1 MKPRSL
7 SGQCWRV
14 MRLPALIALVLLS
27 SGVFSSAF
35 AAPVH
40 EHPSAAT
47 TCCVEN
53 RTTLQLNEVWRV
65 EATSFRPPPSAANQG
80 AAGEP
85 HTSMTALRFD
95 GQQWQTAFT
104 SKFAGAYNAHL
115 NVRQDITYGNQ
126 PVALLDFQLG
136 AALETLTVYG
146 LKDEHISVLQTLE
159 AGAFEWSFDPRR
171 GTVALIALPASPG
184 DEAIVYRWNGQR
196 FVERPTG
203 RNTKAR

>member
-1 MKPRSL
+1 
-7 SGQCWRV
+7 
-14 MRLPALIALVLLS
+14 MRTRP
-27 SGVFSSAF
+27 SAS

-40 EHPSAAT
+40 DQPSAAT

-65 EATSFRPPPSAANQG
+65 EATSFRPPPSAADQG
-80 AAGEP
+80 AGSEP
-85 HTSMTALRFD
+85 HTVLSALRFD
-95 GQQWQTAFT
+95 GRQWQTAFT
-104 SKFAGAYNAHL
+104 SEFAGAYNAHL
-115 NVRQDITYGNQ
+115 NVRHDITYGNQ

-146 LKDEHISVLQTLE
+146 LKDDHLAVLQTLE

-184 DEAIVYRWNGQR
+184 DGTITYQWNGQR
-196 FVERPTG
+196 FVERRAG
-203 RNTKAR
+203 RTTKAR